1 VGETCLH
8 DTEQYLSLKIV
19 PLSAVSLASQGGIL
33 VFNDI
38 TAYVNQRST
47 LEESVNRRTE
57 ELRREK
63 TQVEEMVI
71 TLRRVLQ
78 AREQARVD
86 QMDRLAADMEK
97 LLLPALARIRR
108 EQDVAV
114 RSHYVDLFADQMLQ
128 LVNQTGPRKGARL
141 LRLTPSETRICQFIQ
156 AGKASKAMASALN
169 ISLGTVN
176 THRKNIRKK
185 LGLLG
190 RDQNLFSF
198 LQGSEQPSPRADLE

>member
-1 VGETCLH
+1 MGETCLH